1 MLASTTQK
9 IERSDPWDDELEAL
23 NRPPRPLTRDEAQ
36 AVVAANPSVSPWQVV
51 AMQAGLGLAVALLAM
66 LVTGQGTV
74 FWSALYGVGVVVLP
88 AVLMARGMTSKLGS
102 VSPGVS
108 AVSVMLWST
117 VKIGVSIVM
126 LMLAS
131 RLVQPLA
138 WPALLAT
145 MVLCMSVYWFA
156 LLWKR
161 RR

>member
-9 IERSDPWDDELEAL
+9 IARSDPWDDELEAV
-23 NRPPRPLTRDEAQ
+23 NRLPRPLMRDEAQ

-74 FWSALYGVGVVVLP
+74 FWSALYGAGVAVLP
-88 AVLMARGMTSKLGS
+88 AALMARGMTSKLSS
-102 VSPGVS
+102 VSPGIS

-117 VKIGVSIVM
+117 LKIGVSIVM

-145 MVLCMSVYWFA
+145 MALCMLVYWFA